1 MKKHKL
7 NIIPVTKKIELNG
20 KEIVIPKLGLKH
32 YRMLKDVKGLAE
44 NMTELMDSI
53 CPGLTAAESEFVI
66 VHLLAHNG
74 RIKER
79 QEFEF
84 AGQKVV
90 VDINDMV
97 ICNKTEFQDDGKTY
111 MFRAPRI
118 GEFFISGL
126 DALQSCTLDDIDYGN
141 MPAYMLDWADELLS
155 TVKIDTP
162 VGTIHGAINII
173 GKIE

>member
-1 MKKHKL
+1 MKHKL
-7 NIIPVTKKIELNG
+7 KIIPVTRTIELNDRQ
-20 KEIVIPKLGLKH
+20 IVIPKMGLKH

-74 RIKER
+74 RIKDR
-79 QEFEF
+79 QEFDF
-84 AGQKVV
+84 NGQKITI
-90 VDINDMV
+90 DINDMV
-97 ICNKTEFQDDGKTY
+97 LCNKTEFIDGDKTY
-111 MFRAPRI
+111 KFRAPRI

-126 DALQSCTLDDIDYGN
+126 DALQSCTLDNIDYGN
-141 MPAYMLDWADELLS
+141 MPAYMLDWADDLTA

-162 VGTIHGAINII
+162 VGPIHGAINII